1 MSTVYFRCT
10 TTILFYYQYIK
21 ADNAFNVNINEGGH
35 PDPHDSFHLGEHAVP
50 NKANSGTKNDDMGG
64 ENSSF
69 WNDSSYISK

>member
-35 PDPHDSFHLGEHAVP
+35 P
-50 NKANSGTKNDDMGG
+50 
-64 ENSSF
+64 
-69 WNDSSYISK
+69 